1 MIVRNGLPVI
11 PIGREF
17 SRDIWRDEVQLV
29 RRREKEKK
37 QAGRMMTRTEK
48 GA

>member
-1 MIVRNGLPVI
+1 MIVRNGMPVI

-17 SRDIWRDEVQLV
+17 SRDIWRDEAQLA

-37 QAGRMMTRTEK
+37 QAGGMMTRTEN